1 MSVIRKL
8 SGDWSPQ
15 QISGWLKLT
24 NPHDESLRMSH
35 ETIYKSLLIQT
46 RGLFKKEMR
55 DHLRTKRKFRHAKN
69 HRSASRG
76 KILDSVFISDRP
88 PEVEDRAI
96 PGHWEGD
103 LIAGLQISKIS
114 TVVERTS
121 QFTVLVKVPGKD
133 TIGVV
138 SVLSR
143 QMIKLQMLLQQS
155 LTWGI
160 SRE

>member
-1 MSVIRKL
+1 MFVIRKF
-8 SGDWSPQ
+8 SGDWSPE

-103 LIAGLQISKIS
+103 VIAGSQNSYIA

-121 QFTVLVKVPGKD
+121 RFTVLVKASEKESVC
-133 TIGVV
+133 VV
-138 SVLSR
+138 SALSR
-143 QMIKLQMLLQQS
+143 H
-155 LTWGI
+155 
-160 SRE
+160 

>member
-1 MSVIRKL
+1 
-8 SGDWSPQ
+8 
-15 QISGWLKLT
+15 
-24 NPHDESLRMSH
+24 MSH

-103 LIAGLQISKIS
+103 VIAGSQNSYIA

-121 QFTVLVKVPGKD
+121 RFTVLVKASEKESVC
-133 TIGVV
+133 VV
-138 SVLSR
+138 SALSR
-143 QMIKLQMLLQQS
+143 H
-155 LTWGI
+155 
-160 SRE
+160 

>member
-1 MSVIRKL
+1 MFVIRKL
-8 SGDWSPQ
+8 SGDWSPE

-103 LIAGLQISKIS
+103 VIAGSQNSYIA

-121 QFTVLVKVPGKD
+121 RFTVLVKASEKESVC
-133 TIGVV
+133 VV
-138 SVLSR
+138 SALSR
-143 QMIKLQMLLQQS
+143 H
-155 LTWGI
+155 
-160 SRE
+160 